1 MGFYVSDDCIS
12 ITRGDDAALHVAI
25 TDDFGR
31 PYPMCNGDSL
41 TLTVRSSPSREGAVV
56 FSTTSD
62 CPRII
67 ITHQDTADAE
77 VGRYSAD
84 IQLQT
89 ANGMRHTV
97 WPKLEGSHRYRQA
110 NFMNFIIMPEVTT
123 A

>member
-1 MGFYVSDDCIS
+1 MGFYVTDENIS
-12 ITRGDDAALHVAI
+12 ITRGDDAVLQVTI
-25 TDDFGR
+25 TDDLGR
-31 PYPMCNGDSL
+31 PYTMYNGDMI

-56 FSTTSD
+56 FSVSSD
-62 CPRII
+62 CPRILI
-67 ITHQDTADAE
+67 SHQDTVHAE

-84 IQLQT
+84 IQLTT
-89 ANGMRHTV
+89 AEGRRHTV